1 MATFFGVIAIFL
13 WGLLALLGSLTK
25 QIPAFQLLFLCFSL
39 SALIMF
45 LSRLIRRKQVFQ
57 LPALNKIQWLAGIA
71 GLFGYH
77 FCYFMALKLAPAIE
91 VSLIAYL
98 WPLLLSV
105 MVANPGNRI
114 RATIGGGVGFIGV
127 VILIS
132 GGKSLSESL
141 DHGVGNDTVI
151 LGYLLSLVC
160 AAIWSSYSWF
170 LSLTPSKVEDIGWLS
185 LVVAAFSL
193 IAHFGLEDSY
203 WELSIYSLTG
213 VLLLGLGPVGGAFYL
228 WDMSLKN
235 GNRQLLASISFCT
248 PLISA
253 VILALAGLN
262 DWSIYIVIALSLV
275 LLGAFISN
283 QRRSTEV

>member
-45 LSRLIRRKQVFQ
+45 SFRFVRRKRVFQ
-57 LPALNKIQWLAGIA
+57 MPALNKFQWLAGIT

-77 FCYFMALKLAPAIE
+77 FCYFMALKLAPVIE

-105 MVANPGNRI
+105 MVANPGNRV
-114 RATIGGGVGFIGV
+114 RATIGGGIGFIGV

-132 GGKSLSESL
+132 GEQSLSDLLS
-141 DHGVGNDTVI
+141 HGVGNDTI
-151 LGYLLSLVC
+151 IWGYLLSLVC
-160 AAIWSSYSWF
+160 AGIWSSYSWF

-185 LVVAAFSL
+185 LAVAAFSL
-193 IAHFGLEDSY
+193 IAHFSLED
-203 WELSIYSLTG
+203 G
-213 VLLLGLGPVGGAFYL
+213 
-228 WDMSLKN
+228 
-235 GNRQLLASISFCT
+235 
-248 PLISA
+248 
-253 VILALAGLN
+253 
-262 DWSIYIVIALSLV
+262 
-275 LLGAFISN
+275 
-283 QRRSTEV
+283 